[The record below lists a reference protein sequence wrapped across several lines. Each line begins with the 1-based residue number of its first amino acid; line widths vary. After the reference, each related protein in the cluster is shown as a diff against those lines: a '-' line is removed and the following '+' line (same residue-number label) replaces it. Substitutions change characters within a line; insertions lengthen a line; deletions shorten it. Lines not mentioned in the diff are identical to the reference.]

1 MGGEIKLPLFIMHT
15 SELFTVVIP
24 SYNEERYIYNTLWY
38 LSRQNL
44 HTKIR
49 VIICDA
55 NSTDKTIEHISKA
68 DNDFENLEIE
78 IRTGGSVAYGRNK
91 GAELVKTPF
100 ILFLD
105 ADSVLL
111 DTDTISETLN
121 NAFDF
126 DIIGCKQKST
136 VKSIKSWLTWEV
148 FEIIRNIKSETFC
161 TGCYFFISKKKFD
174 ELGGF
179 DETLQNS
186 EDFWLSKQIPK
197 SRFKILDKYIGQD
210 DRRFKKMGNL
220 SFIKN
225 IILTYL
231 NKNNIDWF
239 RNDVGYWKSY

>member
-1 MGGEIKLPLFIMHT
+1 MHT

-44 HTKIR
+44 NTKIR

-55 NSTDKTIEHISKA
+55 NSTDKTLEHISTA
-68 DNDFENLEIE
+68 DRDFDNLEIE
-78 IRTGGSVAYGRNK
+78 IRTGGKVAYARNK
-91 GAELVKTPF
+91 GAELVTTPF

-111 DTDTISETLN
+111 DSDTIYETLV

-136 VKSIKSWLTWEV
+136 SNDFVSKQTWKV
-148 FEIIRNIKSETFC
+148 FEFIRKVMPETFC
-161 TGCYFFISKKKFD
+161 TGCYFFISKEKFD

-210 DRRFKKMGNL
+210 NRRFKKMGNL

-225 IILTYL
+225 IVLTYL

-239 RNDVGYWKSY
+239 KNDVGYWKPYKNK

>member
-1 MGGEIKLPLFIMHT
+1 MHT

-38 LSRQNL
+38 LSRQTL

-49 VIICDA
+49 VIVCDA
-55 NSTDKTIEHISKA
+55 NSTDKTLEHISKA
-68 DNDFENLEIE
+68 NNDFENLEIE

-136 VKSIKSWLTWEV
+136 VKGTKPWLTWKV
-148 FEIIRNIKSETFC
+148 FEIIRKTMSSTFC
-161 TGCYFFISKKKFD
+161 TGCYFFISKHKFY

-179 DETLQNS
+179 DETIQNS

-220 SFIKN
+220 SFLKN

-239 RNDVGYWKSY
+239 RNDVGYWKK

>member
-1 MGGEIKLPLFIMHT
+1 MNT

-44 HTKIR
+44 KTKIR

-55 NSTDKTIEHISKA
+55 NSIDKTLEHISKA
-68 DNDFENLEIE
+68 DKDFENLEIE

-91 GAELVKTPF
+91 GAELVNTPF

-111 DTDTISETLN
+111 NPDTISETLQ
-121 NAFDF
+121 NAFEY
-126 DIIGCKQKST
+126 DIIGCRQKST
-136 VKSIKSWLTWEV
+136 VDGLQSWLTWRV
-148 FEIIRNIKSETFC
+148 FEFIRNVMPETFC
-161 TGCYFFISKKKFD
+161 TGCYFFISKQKFIQ
-174 ELGGF
+174 LGGF

-197 SRFKILDKYIGQD
+197 SRFKLLDKYIGQD

-220 SFIKN
+220 SFLKN

-231 NKNNIDWF
+231 NKNNINWF
-239 RNDVGYWKSY
+239 RNDVGYWK

>member
-1 MGGEIKLPLFIMHT
+1 MHT

-38 LSRQNL
+38 LSRQTL

-49 VIICDA
+49 VIVCDA
-55 NSTDKTIEHISKA
+55 NSTDKTLEHISKA
-68 DNDFENLEIE
+68 NNDFENLEIE
-78 IRTGGSVAYGRNK
+78 VRTGGKVAYGRNK

-111 DTDTISETLN
+111 NPDTISETLN

-136 VKSIKSWLTWEV
+136 SKNKSSKLTWKV
-148 FEIIRNIKSETFC
+148 FEIVRKILPQTFC

-186 EDFWLSKQIPK
+186 EDFWLSKQVPK

-220 SFIKN
+220 SFLKN

-231 NKNNIDWF
+231 NKNNIEWF

>member
-1 MGGEIKLPLFIMHT
+1 MHT

-44 HTKIR
+44 NTKIR
-49 VIICDA
+49 VIVCDA
-55 NSTDKTIEHISKA
+55 NSTDKTLEHISKA
-68 DNDFENLEIE
+68 NNDFENLEIE

-136 VKSIKSWLTWEV
+136 VSSWKAELTWNL
-148 FEIIRNIKSETFC
+148 FEIIRKVMPETFC

-174 ELGGF
+174 ELGMF
-179 DETLQNS
+179 DETLNNS
-186 EDFWLSKQIPK
+186 EDFWLSRNIPK
-197 SRFKILDKYIGQD
+197 SKFKILDKYIGQD

-220 SFIKN
+220 SFLKN

-231 NKNNIDWF
+231 NKNNIEWF

>member
-1 MGGEIKLPLFIMHT
+1 MHT

-55 NSTDKTIEHISKA
+55 NSTDKTLEHISKA

-91 GAELVKTPF
+91 GAELVRTPF

-136 VKSIKSWLTWEV
+136 VSSWKAELTWNL
-148 FEIIRNIKSETFC
+148 FETIRKVMPETFC

-174 ELGGF
+174 DLGGF

>member
-1 MGGEIKLPLFIMHT
+1 MHT

-44 HTKIR
+44 NTKIR
-49 VIICDA
+49 VIVCDA
-55 NSTDKTIEHISKA
+55 NSTDKTLEHISKA
-68 DNDFENLEIE
+68 NNDFENLEIE

-174 ELGGF
+174 DLGGF

-220 SFIKN
+220 SFLKN

-239 RNDVGYWKSY
+239 RNDVGYWKK

>member
-1 MGGEIKLPLFIMHT
+1 MHT

-38 LSRQNL
+38 LSRQTL

-49 VIICDA
+49 VIVCDA
-55 NSTDKTIEHISKA
+55 NSTDKTLEHISKA
-68 DNDFENLEIE
+68 NNDFENLEIE

-136 VKSIKSWLTWEV
+136 VSSWKAELTWNL
-148 FEIIRNIKSETFC
+148 FEIIRKVMPETFC

-174 ELGGF
+174 ELGMF
-179 DETLQNS
+179 DETLNNS
-186 EDFWLSKQIPK
+186 EDFWLSRNIPK
-197 SRFKILDKYIGQD
+197 SKFKILDKYIGQD

-220 SFIKN
+220 SFLKN

-231 NKNNIDWF
+231 NKNNIEWF

>member
-1 MGGEIKLPLFIMHT
+1 MHT

-55 NSTDKTIEHISKA
+55 NSTDKTLEHISKA

-174 ELGGF
+174 DLGGF

>member
-1 MGGEIKLPLFIMHT
+1 MHT

-55 NSTDKTIEHISKA
+55 NSTDKTLEHISKA

-91 GAELVKTPF
+91 GAELVRTPF

-111 DTDTISETLN
+111 NTDTISETLN

-148 FEIIRNIKSETFC
+148 FEIIRNIKSQTFC

-220 SFIKN
+220 SFLKN

>member
-1 MGGEIKLPLFIMHT
+1 MHT

-44 HTKIR
+44 NTKIR
-49 VIICDA
+49 VIVCDA
-55 NSTDKTIEHISKA
+55 NSTDKTLEHISKA
-68 DNDFENLEIE
+68 NNDFENLEIE

-136 VKSIKSWLTWEV
+136 VKGTKPWLTWKV
-148 FEIIRNIKSETFC
+148 FEIIRKIMSSTFC
-161 TGCYFFISKKKFD
+161 TGCYFFISKHKFY

-179 DETLQNS
+179 DETIQNS

-225 IILTYL
+225 IILTYS

-239 RNDVGYWKSY
+239 RNDVGYWKK

>member
-1 MGGEIKLPLFIMHT
+1 MHT

-55 NSTDKTIEHISKA
+55 NSTDKTLEHISKA

-91 GAELVKTPF
+91 GAELVRTPF

-126 DIIGCKQKST
+126 DIIGCKQKSI

-174 ELGGF
+174 DLGGF

>member
-1 MGGEIKLPLFIMHT
+1 MHT

-55 NSTDKTIEHISKA
+55 NSTDKTLEHISKA
-68 DNDFENLEIE
+68 NNDFENLEIE

-91 GAELVKTPF
+91 GAELVRTPF

-136 VKSIKSWLTWEV
+136 VKGTKPKLTWKV
-148 FEIIRNIKSETFC
+148 FEIIRKIMSSTFC
-161 TGCYFFISKKKFD
+161 TGCYFFISKHKFY

-179 DETLQNS
+179 DETIQNS

>member
-1 MGGEIKLPLFIMHT
+1 MHT

-38 LSRQNL
+38 LSRQTL

-49 VIICDA
+49 VIVCDA
-55 NSTDKTIEHISKA
+55 NSTDKTLEHISKA
-68 DNDFENLEIE
+68 NNDFENLEVE
-78 IRTGGSVAYGRNK
+78 VRTGGKVAYGRNK

-111 DTDTISETLN
+111 NPDTISETLN

-126 DIIGCKQKST
+126 DIIGCKKKST
-136 VKSIKSWLTWEV
+136 SKNRSSKLTWKV
-148 FEIIRNIKSETFC
+148 FEIVRKIMPQTFC

-220 SFIKN
+220 SFLKN

-231 NKNNIDWF
+231 NKNNIEWF

>member
-1 MGGEIKLPLFIMHT
+1 MHT

-38 LSRQNL
+38 LSRQTL
-44 HTKIR
+44 YTKIR

-55 NSTDKTIEHISKA
+55 NSTDKTLEHISKA

-91 GAELVKTPF
+91 GAELVTTPF
-100 ILFLD
+100 VLFLD

-111 DTDTISETLN
+111 DTDTISETLS
-121 NAFDF
+121 NAYDF

-136 VKSIKSWLTWEV
+136 VSSWGAELTWNL
-148 FEIIRNIKSETFC
+148 FEIIRKVMPETFC
-161 TGCYFFISKKKFD
+161 TGCYFFISKEKFD

-179 DETLQNS
+179 DETIQNS
-186 EDFWLSKQIPK
+186 EDFWLSRQVPK
-197 SRFKILDKYIGQD
+197 SKFKLLDKFIGQD

-220 SFIKN
+220 SFLKN

-231 NKNNIDWF
+231 NKNNINWF
-239 RNDVGYWKSY
+239 RNDVGYWI

>member
-1 MGGEIKLPLFIMHT
+1 MHT

-55 NSTDKTIEHISKA
+55 NSTDKTLEHISKA
-68 DNDFENLEIE
+68 NNDFENLEIE

-91 GAELVKTPF
+91 GAELVRTPF

-111 DTDTISETLN
+111 DSDTISETLN

-136 VKSIKSWLTWEV
+136 VKGIKPWLTWKV
-148 FEIIRNIKSETFC
+148 FEIIRKIMSPTFC
-161 TGCYFFISKKKFD
+161 TGCYFFISKHKFY

-179 DETLQNS
+179 DETIQNS
-186 EDFWLSKQIPK
+186 EDFWLSKQIPR

-225 IILTYL
+225 IILTYS

-239 RNDVGYWKSY
+239 RNDVGYWKK

>member
-1 MGGEIKLPLFIMHT
+1 MTT

-44 HTKIR
+44 KTKIR

-68 DNDFENLEIE
+68 DKDFDNLEIE
-78 IRTGGSVAYGRNK
+78 IRTGGSVAYARNK
-91 GAELVKTPF
+91 GAELVNTPF

-105 ADSVLL
+105 ADSVIL
-111 DTDTISETLN
+111 DSDTISETLN
-121 NAFDF
+121 NAYDF

-136 VKSIKSWLTWEV
+136 SNDFVSKQTWKV
-148 FEIIRNIKSETFC
+148 FELIRKVMPETFC
-161 TGCYFFISKKKFD
+161 TGCYFFISKEKFD
-174 ELGGF
+174 EMGGF

-197 SRFKILDKYIGQD
+197 SRFKLLDKYIGQD
-210 DRRFKKMGNL
+210 NRRFKKMGNL

-225 IILTYL
+225 IVLTYL

-239 RNDVGYWKSY
+239 KNDVGYWKPYKNK

>member
-1 MGGEIKLPLFIMHT
+1 MNT

-44 HTKIR
+44 KTKIR

-55 NSTDKTIEHISKA
+55 SSTDKTLEHISKA

-91 GAELVKTPF
+91 GAELVNTPF

-111 DTDTISETLN
+111 NPDTISETLQ
-121 NAFDF
+121 NAFEY
-126 DIIGCKQKST
+126 DIIGCRQKST
-136 VKSIKSWLTWEV
+136 VDGLQSWLTWRV
-148 FEIIRNIKSETFC
+148 FEFIRNVMPETFC
-161 TGCYFFISKKKFD
+161 TGCYFFISKQKFIQ
-174 ELGGF
+174 LGGF

-197 SRFKILDKYIGQD
+197 SRFKLLDKYIGQD

-220 SFIKN
+220 SFLKN

-231 NKNNIDWF
+231 NKNNINWF
-239 RNDVGYWKSY
+239 KNDVGYWK

>member
-1 MGGEIKLPLFIMHT
+1 MNT

-44 HTKIR
+44 KTKIR

-68 DNDFENLEIE
+68 DKDFDNLEIE
-78 IRTGGSVAYGRNK
+78 IRTGGSVAYARNK
-91 GAELVKTPF
+91 GAELVNTPF

-105 ADSVLL
+105 ADSVML
-111 DTDTISETLN
+111 DSDTIIETLN
-121 NAFDF
+121 NAYDF

-136 VKSIKSWLTWEV
+136 SNDFVSKQTWKV
-148 FEIIRNIKSETFC
+148 FEFIRKVMPETFC
-161 TGCYFFISKKKFD
+161 TGCYFFISKEKFD

-210 DRRFKKMGNL
+210 NRRFKKMGNL

-225 IILTYL
+225 IVLTYL
-231 NKNNIDWF
+231 NKNNVDWF
-239 RNDVGYWKSY
+239 KNDVGYWKPYKNK

>member
-1 MGGEIKLPLFIMHT
+1 MNT

-38 LSRQNL
+38 LSRQEL
-44 HTKIR
+44 YTKIR

-55 NSTDKTIEHISKA
+55 NSTDKTLEHISKA
-68 DNDFENLEIE
+68 DRDFENLEIE
-78 IRTGGSVAYGRNK
+78 IRTGGNVSYGRNK
-91 GAELVKTPF
+91 GAELVNTPF

-111 DTDTISETLN
+111 NPDTIIETLKH
-121 NAFDF
+121 AYDY
-126 DIIGCKQKST
+126 DIIGCKLKST
-136 VKSIKSWLTWEV
+136 VNGIYSWLTWKG
-148 FEIIRNIKSETFC
+148 FEFIREIMPETFC
-161 TGCYFFISKKKFD
+161 TGCYFFISKQKFIQ
-174 ELGGF
+174 LGGF

-197 SRFKILDKYIGQD
+197 SRFKLLDKYIGQD

-220 SFIKN
+220 SFLKN

-231 NKNNIDWF
+231 NKNNINWF
-239 RNDVGYWKSY
+239 RNDVGYWK

>member
-1 MGGEIKLPLFIMHT
+1 MHT

-55 NSTDKTIEHISKA
+55 NSTDKTLEHISKA
-68 DNDFENLEIE
+68 NNDFENLEIE

-91 GAELVKTPF
+91 GAELVRTPF

-111 DTDTISETLN
+111 DSDTISETLN

-136 VKSIKSWLTWEV
+136 VKGIKHWLTWKV
-148 FEIIRNIKSETFC
+148 FEIIRKIMSPTFC
-161 TGCYFFISKKKFD
+161 TGCYFFISKHKFY

-179 DETLQNS
+179 DETIQNS
-186 EDFWLSKQIPK
+186 EDFWLSKQIPR

-225 IILTYL
+225 IILTYS

-239 RNDVGYWKSY
+239 RNDVGYWKK

>member
-1 MGGEIKLPLFIMHT
+1 MNT

-44 HTKIR
+44 KTKIR

-55 NSTDKTIEHISKA
+55 NSTDKTLEHISKA

-91 GAELVKTPF
+91 GAELVNTPF

-111 DTDTISETLN
+111 NPDTISETLQ
-121 NAFDF
+121 NAFEY
-126 DIIGCKQKST
+126 DIIGCRQKST
-136 VKSIKSWLTWEV
+136 VGGLQSWLTWRV
-148 FEIIRNIKSETFC
+148 FEFIRNVMPETFC
-161 TGCYFFISKKKFD
+161 TGCYFFISKQKFN

-179 DETLQNS
+179 DETLNNS
-186 EDFWLSKQIPK
+186 EDFWLSRKVSK
-197 SRFKILDKYIGQD
+197 SRFKILDKYVGQD
-210 DRRFKKMGNL
+210 DRRFKKMGYFKFLKIVLLN
-220 SFIKN
+220 
-225 IILTYL
+225 YW
-231 NKNNIDWF
+231 NKNNIIWF
-239 RNDVGYWKSY
+239 KKDVGYWEEYE

>member
-1 MGGEIKLPLFIMHT
+1 MHT

-44 HTKIR
+44 NTKIR
-49 VIICDA
+49 VIVCDA
-55 NSTDKTIEHISKA
+55 NSTDKTLEHISKA
-68 DNDFENLEIE
+68 NNDFENLEIE

-136 VKSIKSWLTWEV
+136 VSSWKAELTWNL
-148 FEIIRNIKSETFC
+148 FEIIRKVMPETFC

-174 ELGGF
+174 ELGMF
-179 DETLQNS
+179 DETLNNS
-186 EDFWLSKQIPK
+186 EDFWLSRNIPK
-197 SRFKILDKYIGQD
+197 SKFKILDKYIGQD

-220 SFIKN
+220 SFLKN
-225 IILTYL
+225 VRYCGRHKLREVCL
-231 NKNNIDWF
+231 
-239 RNDVGYWKSY
+239 GS

>member
-1 MGGEIKLPLFIMHT
+1 MNT

-55 NSTDKTIEHISKA
+55 SSTDKTLEHIFKA

-78 IRTGGSVAYGRNK
+78 IRTGGSVSYGRNK
-91 GAELVKTPF
+91 GAELVDTPF

-111 DTDTISETLN
+111 NPDTISETLQ
-121 NAFDF
+121 NAFDS
-126 DIIGCKQKST
+126 DIIGCNQT
-136 VKSIKSWLTWEV
+136 TTTNDIRSWLTWNL
-148 FEIIRNIKSETFC
+148 FEIIRKIMPETFC
-161 TGCYFFISKKKFD
+161 TGCYFFISKQKFD

-179 DETLQNS
+179 GETLNNS
-186 EDFWLSKQIPK
+186 EDFWLSRQVPK
-197 SRFKILDKYIGQD
+197 SRFKILDKFIGQD
-210 DRRFKKMGNL
+210 DRRIKKMGY
-220 SFIKN
+220 FKFFK
-225 IILTYL
+225 IILL
-231 NKNNIDWF
+231 NYWHKNNINWF
-239 RNDVGYWKSY
+239 KKKFNCRICIK

>member
-1 MGGEIKLPLFIMHT
+1 MNT

-44 HTKIR
+44 KTKIR

-55 NSTDKTIEHISKA
+55 NSTDKTLEHISKA
-68 DNDFENLEIE
+68 DKDFENLEIE

-91 GAELVKTPF
+91 GAELVNTPF

-111 DTDTISETLN
+111 NPDTISETLQ
-121 NAFDF
+121 NAFEY
-126 DIIGCKQKST
+126 DIIGCRQKST
-136 VKSIKSWLTWEV
+136 VDGLQSWLTWKV
-148 FEIIRNIKSETFC
+148 FEFIRNVMPETFC
-161 TGCYFFISKKKFD
+161 TGCYFFISKQKFIQ
-174 ELGGF
+174 LGGF

-197 SRFKILDKYIGQD
+197 SRFKLLDKYIGQD

-220 SFIKN
+220 SFLKN

-231 NKNNIDWF
+231 NKNNINWF
-239 RNDVGYWKSY
+239 RNDVGYWK

>member
-1 MGGEIKLPLFIMHT
+1 MHT

-55 NSTDKTIEHISKA
+55 NSTDKTLEHISKA

-91 GAELVKTPF
+91 GAELVTTPF
-100 ILFLD
+100 VLFLD

-111 DTDTISETLN
+111 DTDTISETLS
-121 NAFDF
+121 NAYDF

-136 VKSIKSWLTWEV
+136 VSSWGAELTWNL
-148 FEIIRNIKSETFC
+148 FEIIRKVMPETFC
-161 TGCYFFISKKKFD
+161 TGCYFFISKEKFD

-179 DETLQNS
+179 DETIQNS
-186 EDFWLSKQIPK
+186 EDFWLSRQVPK
-197 SRFKILDKYIGQD
+197 SKFKLLDKFIGQD

-220 SFIKN
+220 SFLKN

-231 NKNNIDWF
+231 NKNNINWF
-239 RNDVGYWKSY
+239 RNDVGYWI

>member
-1 MGGEIKLPLFIMHT
+1 MHT

-38 LSRQNL
+38 LSRQTL

-49 VIICDA
+49 VIVCDA
-55 NSTDKTIEHISKA
+55 NSTDKTLEHISKA
-68 DNDFENLEIE
+68 NNDFENLEVE
-78 IRTGGSVAYGRNK
+78 VRTGGKVAYGRNK

-111 DTDTISETLN
+111 NPDTISETLN

-136 VKSIKSWLTWEV
+136 SKNRSSKLTWKV
-148 FEIIRNIKSETFC
+148 FEIVRKIMPQTFC

-220 SFIKN
+220 SFLKN

-231 NKNNIDWF
+231 NKNNIEWF

>member
-1 MGGEIKLPLFIMHT
+1 MNT

-38 LSRQNL
+38 LSRQEL
-44 HTKIR
+44 YTKVR

-55 NSTDKTIEHISKA
+55 NSTDKTLEHISKA

-91 GAELVKTPF
+91 GAELVRTPF

-220 SFIKN
+220 SFLKN

>member
-1 MGGEIKLPLFIMHT
+1 MNT

-44 HTKIR
+44 KTKIR

-68 DNDFENLEIE
+68 DKDFDNLEIE
-78 IRTGGSVAYGRNK
+78 IRTGGSVAYARNK
-91 GAELVKTPF
+91 GAELVNTPF

-105 ADSVLL
+105 ADSVIL
-111 DTDTISETLN
+111 DSDTISETLN
-121 NAFDF
+121 NAYDF

-136 VKSIKSWLTWEV
+136 SNDFVSKQTWKV
-148 FEIIRNIKSETFC
+148 FELIRKVMPETFC
-161 TGCYFFISKKKFD
+161 TGCYFFISKEKFD

-225 IILTYL
+225 IVLTYL

-239 RNDVGYWKSY
+239 RNDVGYWGNYK

>member
-1 MGGEIKLPLFIMHT
+1 MHT

-44 HTKIR
+44 NTKIR
-49 VIICDA
+49 VIVCDA
-55 NSTDKTIEHISKA
+55 NSTDKTLEHISKA
-68 DNDFENLEIE
+68 NNDFENLEIE

-136 VKSIKSWLTWEV
+136 VKGTKPWLTWKV
-148 FEIIRNIKSETFC
+148 FEIIRKTMSSTFC
-161 TGCYFFISKKKFD
+161 TGCYFFISKHKFY

-179 DETLQNS
+179 DETIQNS

-220 SFIKN
+220 SFLKN

-239 RNDVGYWKSY
+239 RNDVGYWKK

>member
-1 MGGEIKLPLFIMHT
+1 MTT

-44 HTKIR
+44 KTKIR

-68 DNDFENLEIE
+68 DKDFDNLEIE
-78 IRTGGSVAYGRNK
+78 IRTGGSVAYARNK
-91 GAELVKTPF
+91 GAELVNTPF

-105 ADSVLL
+105 ADSVIL
-111 DTDTISETLN
+111 DSDTISETLN
-121 NAFDF
+121 NAYDF

-136 VKSIKSWLTWEV
+136 SNDFVSKQTWKV
-148 FEIIRNIKSETFC
+148 FELIRKVMPETFC
-161 TGCYFFISKKKFD
+161 TGCYFFISKEKFD
-174 ELGGF
+174 EMGGF

-225 IILTYL
+225 IVLTYL

-239 RNDVGYWKSY
+239 KNDVGYWKPYKNK